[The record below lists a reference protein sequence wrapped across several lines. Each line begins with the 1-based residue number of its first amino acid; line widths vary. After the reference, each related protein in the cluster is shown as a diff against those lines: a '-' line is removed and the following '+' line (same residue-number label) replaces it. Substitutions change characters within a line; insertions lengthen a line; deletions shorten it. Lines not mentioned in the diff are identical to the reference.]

1 MTELGYKLSSE
12 EQSPNDLVRY
22 ARRAEDAGFTFAAIS
37 DHFHPWTNKQ
47 GHSPFVWNV
56 IGAIAHATT
65 GLKLGTAVTCPTIRM
80 HPALVAQAAAT
91 SAAMMP
97 GRFWLG
103 VGSGENL
110 NEHVTGQRWP
120 QTRIRQDMMVE
131 AVEVIRKL
139 FRGGMQ
145 SHHGRYYTVENARL
159 FTLDEAPPIY
169 FAASGDRAAKI
180 AGEHGDGLICV
191 APSDETVKRFDD
203 AGGAGKPKLA
213 EVNVCWAPTER
224 EAKETALEWWP
235 VAGLG
240 GTLMQELAL
249 PSHFEAAAEPLD
261 ADEVSETLAV
271 GPDPDVHV
279 ANIRKFL
286 DAGFDHVWIHQ
297 IGPDQDGFFD
307 FYEKQVLPKVR

>member
-1 MTELGYKLSSE
+1 MIELGYKLSSE
-12 EQSPNDLVRY
+12 EQPPRDLVRY
-22 ARRAEDAGFTFAAIS
+22 AQRAEDAGFTFAAIS
-37 DHFHPWTNKQ
+37 DHFHPWTSKQ
-47 GHSPFVWNV
+47 GESPFVWNV
-56 IGAIAHATT
+56 IGAIAQATT
-65 GLKLGTAVTCPTIRM
+65 DLKLGTAVTCPTIRI
-80 HPALVAQAAAT
+80 HPAIVAQAAAT

-103 VGSGENL
+103 IGSGENL

-131 AVEVIRKL
+131 AVEVIRTL
-139 FRGGMQ
+139 FEGGMQ

-159 FTLDEAPPIY
+159 YTLEERPPIY
-169 FAASGDRAAKI
+169 VAASGPRAARL
-180 AGEHGDGLICV
+180 AGEHSDGLICV
-191 APSDETVKRFDD
+191 APAQDTVEKFEA
-203 AGGAGKPKLA
+203 AGGAGKPKYA
-213 EVNVCWAPTER
+213 EVNVCWAASEE
-224 EAKETALEWWP
+224 EAKKTALEWWP

-261 ADEVSETLAV
+261 ADKVSETLAV
-271 GPDPDVHV
+271 GPDPDVHIE
-279 ANIRKFL
+279 NIRKFV

-307 FYEKQVLPKVR
+307 FYEKQVLPKLR

>member
-1 MTELGYKLSSE
+1 
-12 EQSPNDLVRY
+12 
-22 ARRAEDAGFTFAAIS
+22 
-37 DHFHPWTNKQ
+37 
-47 GHSPFVWNV
+47 WNV
-56 IGAIAHATT
+56 IGAIAHATSEF
-65 GLKLGTAVTCPTIRM
+65 KLGTAVTCPTIRI

-103 VGSGENL
+103 IGSGENL
-110 NEHVTGQRWP
+110 NEHVTGERWP

-131 AVEVIRKL
+131 AVSVIRKL
-139 FRGGMQ
+139 FEGGMQ

-159 FTLDEAPPIY
+159 FTLDRPPPIY
-169 FAASGDRAAKI
+169 IAASGPRAAAL
-180 AGEHGDGLICV
+180 AGRHGDGLICV
-191 APSDETVKRFDD
+191 APDKDTVGNFTA
-203 AGGAGKPKLA
+203 AGGEGKPRYA
-213 EVNVCWAPTER
+213 EINVCWARSEE

-235 VAGLG
+235 VAGIG

-261 ADEVSETLAV
+261 AEKVSENLAV
-271 GPDPDVHV
+271 GPDPDAHIEE
-279 ANIRKFL
+279 IRKFA
-286 DAGFDHVWIHQ
+286 DAGFDHIWIHQ

>member
-1 MTELGYKLSSE
+1 MIEFGYKLSSE

-37 DHFHPWTNKQ
+37 DHFHPWTSKQ
-47 GHSPFVWNV
+47 GESPFVWNV
-56 IGAIAHATT
+56 IGAIAHATND
-65 GLKLGTAVTCPTIRM
+65 LKLGTAVTCPTIRI

-103 VGSGENL
+103 IGSGENL
-110 NEHVTGQRWP
+110 NEHITGQRWP
-120 QTRIRQDMMVE
+120 QTKVRQDMMVE
-131 AVEVIRKL
+131 AVEVIRTL
-139 FRGGMQ
+139 FEGGMK

-159 FTLDEAPPIY
+159 FTLEEVPPIY
-169 FAASGDRAAKI
+169 IAASGKRAARL

-191 APSDETVKRFDD
+191 APSDDTVARFEE
-203 AGGAGKPKLA
+203 AGGAGKPRYA
-213 EVNVCWAPTER
+213 EINVCWAPSE
-224 EAKETALEWWP
+224 EQAKQTALEWWP
-235 VAGLG
+235 VSGLG

-249 PSHFEAAAEPLD
+249 PSHFEAATDPLD
-261 ADEVSETLAV
+261 ADKVSETLAV
-271 GPDPDVHV
+271 GPDPYVHIE
-279 ANIRKFL
+279 NIRKFA
-286 DAGFDHVWIHQ
+286 DAGFDHLWIHQ